1 MSYKNVSEKES
12 IRIANELLEY
22 LSEFDNGSINNI
34 IKSGDEDSYRNN
46 VGWYQH
52 IDGKHIININIPN
65 ILCYNSFIDHRL
77 VDTDSYYAFL
87 TLCINHEFRHFMQGR
102 CIWEKKDID
111 GYGQKDVLNAQLMLY
126 VRYFFDAYY
135 LLNKGFVKYEEDAE
149 KFAIMSSI
157 KFLKLRFPNM
167 NAEKA
172 VVDAVRMYADLQSRG
187 GIISTLPCN
196 CETIDQIISQI
207 DERIEKNSR
216 IKPLNKTL
224 FVHNPRYYGN
234 HNYFGL
240 DENRLLSAE
249 LIDPYERIKD
259 GSKLD
264 LLVVKAILSQI
275 KNAEESLDDF
285 PALKKL
291 YLQKTP

>member
-12 IRIANELLEY
+12 IRIASELLEY
-22 LSEFDNGSINNI
+22 LSEIDNGSINNI
-34 IKSGDEDSYRNN
+34 IKSGDEDSYRDN

-52 IDGKHIININIPN
+52 IGDKHIININIPN
-65 ILCYNSFIDHRL
+65 ILCYNSFIDRGL

-102 CIWEKKDID
+102 CIWEEKEID

-149 KFAIMSSI
+149 KFAVRNSI

-167 NAEKA
+167 NVEKA
-172 VVDAVRMYADLQSRG
+172 IVDAVRMYADLQSRG

-196 CETIDQIISQI
+196 CETIDQITSQI

-216 IKPLNKTL
+216 IKPLNDTL
-224 FVHNPRYYGN
+224 FVYNPRYYGN

-240 DENRLLSAE
+240 DEDRLLSTE
-249 LIDPYERIKD
+249 LIDAYDRIDD
-259 GSKLD
+259 GSKQD
-264 LLVVKAILSQI
+264 LLVAKAILSQI
-275 KNAEESLDDF
+275 QKAEESLDDF
-285 PALKKL
+285 PTLKKH
-291 YLQKTP
+291 YLQKTL